1 MFITMQG
8 PSIGAPKYIKQI
20 LSGIERQIDNN
31 VIKIRSFIIPLIS
44 MDRLSREKINKKIGV
59 KHYTRCT

>member
-1 MFITMQG
+1 MIVSRG
-8 PSIGAPKYIKQI
+8 WAVGKKGDLKHRKESKGNVNK
-20 LSGIERQIDNN
+20 GNN